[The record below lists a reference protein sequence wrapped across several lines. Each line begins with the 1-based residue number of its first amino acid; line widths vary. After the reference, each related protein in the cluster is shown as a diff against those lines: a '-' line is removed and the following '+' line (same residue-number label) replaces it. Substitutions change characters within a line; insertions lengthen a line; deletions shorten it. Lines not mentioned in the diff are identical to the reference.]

1 MWSFILIAFLAN
13 GYEMKPQF
21 LVKYETAEQC
31 IEAAMEI
38 NANEESRLNA
48 ACLPAVLGEGEV
60 ARGSSSEKDLGR
72 EPQETDG

>member
-38 NANEESRLNA
+38 NANDKSQLNA

-60 ARGSSSEKDLGR
+60 AGGSTPKKDSGKR
-72 EPQETDG
+72 SQETDG